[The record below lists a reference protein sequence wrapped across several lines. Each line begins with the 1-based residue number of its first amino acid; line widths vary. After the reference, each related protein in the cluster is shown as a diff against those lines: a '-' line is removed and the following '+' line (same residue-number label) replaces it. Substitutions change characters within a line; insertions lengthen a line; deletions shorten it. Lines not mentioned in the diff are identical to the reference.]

1 MYYNSQYL
9 DLYSNQ
15 NRAMT
20 REEAKKTIDDLID
33 RIDYYNRRYYQDS
46 VSEISDY
53 EFDHLLNSLEVLES
67 KFPEFKYPYSPTQ
80 RVGGTITKTFDTVV
94 HKNAMLSL
102 ANTYS
107 EQELLDFDKRVSKGL
122 GEQAYEYFCELKFDG
137 VAISLWYENGELQK
151 AVTRGD
157 GTRGDDITTN
167 AKTIRSIP
175 LRLKQWNSMPKE
187 FEVRGEVFMPRK
199 VFEALNEEK
208 AFRGEALLANPRNTA
223 SGTLKMQDS
232 SIVAKRKLDCY
243 LYYFQSDE
251 PVVNTH
257 EEAIQLI
264 DKVGFHVSKTY
275 KKCKNIREVLDY
287 INNWELKRFNLPL
300 DTDGIVIKVNNLNQQ
315 RLLGFTA
322 KSPRWAIAYKYKTQ
336 SATTR
341 LKGITFQVGRTGAIT
356 PVAELEPVL
365 LAGTTVKRASLHNA
379 NEIARLGIK
388 IGDYVFVEK
397 GGEIIPKVTG
407 VDLANRP
414 ADLKDFAYA
423 KVCPECGTKL
433 VRKEGE
439 ALHYCPNEVGC
450 PPQVLGRI
458 EHFIQRKAMN
468 IESLGPETIRGLLDH
483 GKIKDVADL
492 YSLKFDDLNGLEF
505 KVYSDKK
512 EGFSVRSL
520 RNKSAKNIVD
530 SIEKSKEQPFERLL
544 FGLGIRYVGV
554 TVSEKLAAHFK
565 DIHALSKASFEELVE
580 VPEIGERI
588 AESLRLYFDD
598 PKNINLIERLEQYGL
613 QTKAAETKENEINDV
628 LHGKTFVIS
637 GVFEKVSRDE
647 LKALIKNYG
656 GKVLS
661 SISSKLDYLVAGDN
675 MGPSKLEKA
684 QKLNITTITED
695 DFFEMIGEND

>member
-1 MYYNSQYL
+1 MHYNPQYL
-9 DLYSNQ
+9 DLYNNQ
-15 NRAMT
+15 NGAMT
-20 REEAKKTIDDLID
+20 REEAKKAINDLID

-46 VSEISDY
+46 VSEISDF
-53 EFDHLLNSLEVLES
+53 EFDQLLKSLEVLES

-80 RVGGTITKTFDTVV
+80 RVGGTITKTFDTVI

-107 EQELLDFDKRVSKGL
+107 EEELLDFDKRVSKGL
-122 GEQAYEYFCELKFDG
+122 DEQAYEYFCELKFDG
-137 VAISLWYENGELQK
+137 VAISLWYENGELKK

-175 LRLKQWNSMPKE
+175 LRLKQWNSLPKE

-208 AFRGEALLANPRNTA
+208 ASKGEALLANPRNTT

-232 SIVAKRKLDCY
+232 SAVAKRKLDCY

-251 PVVNTH
+251 PVVATH
-257 EEAIQLI
+257 EEAIELI
-264 DKVGFHVSKTY
+264 ERIGFHVSKTY
-275 KKCKNIREVLDY
+275 KKCANIREVLDY
-287 INNWELKRFNLPL
+287 INDWELKRFNLPL

-341 LKGITFQVGRTGAIT
+341 LNGITFQVGRTGAIT

-414 ADLKDFAYA
+414 ADLKEFVYV

-439 ALHYCPNEVGC
+439 ALHYCPNELGC

-505 KVYSDKK
+505 KVYSEKK
-512 EGFSVRSL
+512 EDYSIRSL
-520 RNKSAKNIVD
+520 RDKSAKNIID
-530 SIEKSKEQPFERLL
+530 SIEKSKDQPFEHLL
-544 FGLGIRYVGV
+544 FGLGIRYVGA

-565 DIHALSKASFEELVE
+565 DIHALVKASYDELIE
-580 VPEIGERI
+580 VPEIGDRI
-588 AESLRLYFDD
+588 AESLRSYFDD
-598 PKNINLIERLEQYGL
+598 AKNIRLIERLEQYGL
-613 QTKAAETKENEINDV
+613 QTKVLETKENEVNNV
-628 LHGKTFVIS
+628 LDGKTFVIS

-647 LKALIKNYG
+647 VKALIKNYG

-661 SISSKLDYLVAGDN
+661 SISSKLDYLVAGDK

-695 DFFEMIGEND
+695 DFLEMIGKND